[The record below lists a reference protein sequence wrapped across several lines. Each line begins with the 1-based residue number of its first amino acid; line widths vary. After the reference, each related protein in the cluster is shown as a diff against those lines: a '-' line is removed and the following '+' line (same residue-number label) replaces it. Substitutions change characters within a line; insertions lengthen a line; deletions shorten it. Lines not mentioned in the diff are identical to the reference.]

1 METTSAQKSVNALT
15 WAIDPGDFQK
25 QVTAGETIRMVQIF
39 RGSGV
44 YKHEFNLTEAGSEL
58 ELLIIYLGQEKTYL
72 NLLTQINHLA
82 PATRAKVQLKAILW
96 DESRLDFKGNL
107 WVPEQAHQT
116 DTYLKCETLL
126 MSPQAQA
133 KAIPALEIIANDVKA
148 GHAATAGRVD
158 DELLFYL
165 ESRGFDK
172 RTAQRL
178 LIEAFLAEGKN
189 FFTGLEETA
198 RQELVEQIGK
208 YLAGI
213 NL

>member
-1 METTSAQKSVNALT
+1 MNSIINKTDVKALS
-15 WAIDPGDFQK
+15 WAIDPGNFQK
-25 QVTAGETIRMVQIF
+25 EIRANEPCYQVQIF

-44 YKHEFNLTEAGSEL
+44 FRHEFNLTEAGSEL
-58 ELLIIYLGQEKTYL
+58 ELLIIYLGSSDKYL
-72 NLLTQINHLA
+72 NLTTQINHLA
-82 PATRAKVQLKAILW
+82 PSTRAKVGLKAILW
-96 DESRLDFKGNL
+96 DQSRLDFKGNL
-107 WVPEQAHQT
+107 WVPAQAHQT

-165 ESRGFDK
+165 ESRGFD
-172 RTAQRL
+172 RQSAQKL

-189 FFTGLEETA
+189 FFSQLGENE
-198 RQELVEQIGK
+198 RKELIDQIWQ
-208 YLAGI
+208 YLPEI